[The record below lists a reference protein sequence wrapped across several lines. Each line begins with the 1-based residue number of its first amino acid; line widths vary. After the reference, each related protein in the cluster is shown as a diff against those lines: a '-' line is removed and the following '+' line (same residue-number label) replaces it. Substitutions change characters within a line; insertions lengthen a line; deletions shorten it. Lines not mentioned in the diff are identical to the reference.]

1 MSTSPALT
9 APLVTQLL
17 ASCMYAEKP
26 DPIPDD
32 TVIVQGVMLRIGL
45 DPKKLEEAKPKIL
58 ELLQELPPSFFN
70 TETGDSFLNMCMDR
84 HGSQWGEHI
93 NMDELLVLGLAA
105 GYIRMLPRQMWAA
118 CPGGLP
124 LLMIFTA
131 GDQKGMMTYG
141 ELRAAQAEGVGKA
154 VEAEKSA
161 IDPLIE
167 ELQAPKS
174 AGAPPV
180 AEEDVGQRLDTPIS
194 WTSRPWADQVPE
206 DQRGGPHSIE
216 LVGSV
221 EPTES
226 TLPER
231 SGDFIIRMQSGWSL
245 LVSNPDKHP
254 LPEVGETMYG
264 FGRGNM
270 WTTLA
275 IGDRLYR
282 AKSNE
287 QARAESEAALAERV
301 AAMEAQIPALE
312 EAHAVATAGKFT
324 LKDPADYQIGR
335 DKNRDPYGACIYRYA
350 EAWMALMEGRLVEGV
365 DVDESLKE
373 HADSDSH
380 AADTEGI
387 TGFMY
392 GAAGSIIARGW
403 IHGEAFRR
411 WYNIRNQIRDEGERA
426 NEVEGA
432 TLNPAVLTVG

>member
-1 MSTSPALT
+1 MHTLTSAVVTALLMSCLYEEA
-9 APLVTQLL
+9 
-17 ASCMYAEKP
+17 M
-26 DPIPDD
+26 DPVPDD
-32 TVIVQGVMLRIGL
+32 TIVATGVRLSIGF
-45 DPKKLEEAKPKIL
+45 DPKKLEEAKPRIL
-58 ELLQELPPSFFN
+58 ELLQELPERFFN
-70 TETGDSFLNMCMDR
+70 QETGDSFLNMAVDK
-84 HGSQWGEHI
+84 HGNQWGEHP
-93 NMDELLVLGLAA
+93 NVDELLVLGLAA
-105 GYIRMLPRQMWAA
+105 GFIRMFPRQLWVA

-124 LLMIFTA
+124 LLMIVTA
-131 GDQKGMMTYG
+131 GDQKGMMTYA
-141 ELRAAQAEGVGKA
+141 EVRAAQAEGVGKV

-161 IDPLIE
+161 IDALIE
-167 ELQAPKS
+167 ELQALES
-174 AGAPPV
+174 GGAPPV
-180 AEEDVGQRLDTPIS
+180 AEEEDVGQRLDTLIS

-231 SGDFIIRMQSGWSL
+231 SGDFTIRMQSGWSL

-287 QARAESEAALAERV
+287 QERAESEAALAERT
-301 AAMEAQIPALE
+301 AAMEARIPALE
-312 EAHAVATAGKFT
+312 EAHVAATAGKFT

-350 EAWMALMEGRLVEGV
+350 EAWMALMEGRLVEGA

-373 HADSDSH
+373 HAGDDSYT
-380 AADTEGI
+380 ADTEGI

-411 WYNIRNQIRDEGERA
+411 WYNIKNQIRDEGERA

-432 TLNPAVLTVG
+432 TLNPAVLNVG